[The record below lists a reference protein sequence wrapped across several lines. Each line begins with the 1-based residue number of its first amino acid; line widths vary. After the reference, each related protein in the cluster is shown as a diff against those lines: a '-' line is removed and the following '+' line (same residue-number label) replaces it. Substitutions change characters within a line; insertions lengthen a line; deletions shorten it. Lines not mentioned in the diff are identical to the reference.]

1 MKPKFTLVIL
11 LLGVAVL
18 ALMGI
23 MHSTLNEHKAL
34 ATAPTVVPAENGS
47 SQVAS
52 NVAVDPQAGG
62 NTAMTAE
69 EQAALMKQ
77 KDLDAVND
85 ALASNDGDP
94 RAMLEIASRLENPD
108 DEVRTAAREA
118 AVHLGDT
125 NIIPYLT
132 TALTD
137 LQNPREKVAIMD
149 AIEYLSIPVAPEG
162 YPDPALEAMLT
173 NSTAIGKFGPQT
185 KRRPQP
191 KVGGRAA
198 APAAPAQ
205 APPAVPPGTP

>member
-1 MKPKFTLVIL
+1 
-11 LLGVAVL
+11 
-18 ALMGI
+18 
-23 MHSTLNEHKAL
+23 
-34 ATAPTVVPAENGS
+34 
-47 SQVAS
+47 
-52 NVAVDPQAGG
+52 
-62 NTAMTAE
+62 MTAE

-94 RAMLEIASRLENPD
+94 RAMLEIANRLENPD
-108 DEVRTAAREA
+108 AEVRTAAREA

-132 TALTD
+132 KALNN

-149 AIEYLSIPVAPEG
+149 AMEYLQIPVAPEG

-173 NSTAIGKFGPQT
+173 NSTTIGGLGPLM

-191 KVGGRAA
+191 NAGRAA
-198 APAAPAQ
+198 TPAAPAP
-205 APPAVPPGTP
+205 APATLPPGTP